1 MKVHKSNPLITVD
14 FDASGKNALAYKVA
28 LTTGKIN
35 LSQLL
40 FYVLFTLFIRILF
53 CVSVFQ

>member
-35 LSQLL
+35 LS
-40 FYVLFTLFIRILF
+40 
-53 CVSVFQ
+53 